1 MKAERAVFPRP
12 AGRREGG
19 EGGREREGHPRSRGG
34 VSHDVRLEAG
44 AMASRGNQGRPA
56 SEGRPGM
63 IEPGMIEPGVINPG
77 MISHVAVDGGA

>member
-19 EGGREREGHPRSRGG
+19 EGGREREGRPRSRGG

-44 AMASRGNQGRPA
+44 TMASRGDQGRPA
-56 SEGRPGM
+56 SEGRAGMIDPGM
-63 IEPGMIEPGVINPG
+63 INPG

>member
-1 MKAERAVFPRP
+1 MKAERAVFSRP

-19 EGGREREGHPRSRGG
+19 EGGREREGRPRSRGG

-44 AMASRGNQGRPA
+44 TMASRGDQGRPA
-56 SEGRPGM
+56 GEGRPGM
-63 IEPGMIEPGVINPG
+63 IEPG

>member
-19 EGGREREGHPRSRGG
+19 EGGREREGRPRSRGG

-44 AMASRGNQGRPA
+44 TMASRGDQGRPA

-63 IEPGMIEPGVINPG
+63 IDPGMISPGVIN
-77 MISHVAVDGGA
+77 HVAVDGGA

>member
-19 EGGREREGHPRSRGG
+19 EGGREREGRPRSRGG

-44 AMASRGNQGRPA
+44 TMASRGDQGRPA

-63 IEPGMIEPGVINPG
+63 IEPGMISPG
-77 MISHVAVDGGA
+77 MINHVAVDGGA

>member
-19 EGGREREGHPRSRGG
+19 EGGREREGRPRSRGG

-44 AMASRGNQGRPA
+44 TMASRGDQGRPA
-56 SEGRPGM
+56 GEGRPGM
-63 IEPGMIEPGVINPG
+63 IDPGMIDPG

>member
-1 MKAERAVFPRP
+1 MKAERTVFPRP

-44 AMASRGNQGRPA
+44 TMASRGDRGRPA
-56 SEGRPGM
+56 GEGRPGM
-63 IEPGMIEPGVINPG
+63 IEPGMISPG
-77 MISHVAVDGGA
+77 MINHVAVDGGA